1 MIEKPLA
8 LLVVPPVYDFA
19 LFDLFIKPY
28 SLLKLGK
35 VLQDSGYRVHLVNA
49 LDYREQKSIERLGR
63 PPRKSNGT
71 GKFFRQI
78 TAKPGILRETVAGN
92 PDRDYFRYGI
102 IEEVFAERLRA
113 REPDVAL
120 VFSGMTYWYPGVQE
134 AVGII
139 RNSFPRVPVILG
151 GIYASLCTEHAVR
164 FSGADF
170 VVSGAAF
177 PRLGEILASLGLPLP
192 RAGYNEEMLSYP
204 EISAEAGVI
213 RINRGC
219 PFNCSYCASR
229 VLSGPFRP
237 GRPGNALQA
246 VIKLHQF
253 LGTRNFAFYDDAL
266 LADKEKGIIPF
277 LEGVISSGL
286 ALNFYIPNGVHLRFL
301 DYKVAGLM
309 KLAGFRE
316 IRMGFESSDLAFHR
330 ESGNKLEV
338 PMLAPGIKILKSA
351 GFRSEEINVYIL
363 VGLPGQYREEV
374 EESIAF
380 AMALG
385 LRVRLASYSP
395 VPGTALWEKS
405 IRLSPLPLTEDPLT
419 HNNTLLPLQWPGLDL
434 NDLRELKALARA
446 GRSV

>member
-35 VLQDSGYRVHLVNA
+35 VLQDSGYGVHLVNA
-49 LDYREQKSIERLGR
+49 LDYRDQKSIERLGR

-78 TAKPGILRETVAGN
+78 TAKPGILRETAAGN

-113 REPDVAL
+113 REPDVVL

-134 AVGII
+134 AVRII

-177 PRLGEILASLGLPLP
+177 PRLEEILTSLNLPLP
-192 RAGYNEEMLSYP
+192 RGDNSEEMLLYP

-213 RINRGC
+213 CINRGC

-229 VLSGPFRP
+229 ILNGPFRA
-237 GRPGNALQA
+237 GNPAEALRT
-246 VIKLHQF
+246 VIKMHQF
-253 LGTRNFAFYDDAL
+253 LGTKNFAFYDDAL
-266 LADKEKGIIPF
+266 LADKERGIVPF

-286 ALNFYIPNGVHLRFL
+286 SLNFYLPNGVHLRFL
-301 DYKVAGLM
+301 DYKVARLM

-316 IRMGFESSDLAFHR
+316 IRMGFESSDSAFQR
-330 ESGNKLEV
+330 ESGSKLEV
-338 PMLAPGIKILKSA
+338 SMLAPGIEILKSA
-351 GFRSEEINVYIL
+351 GFRSEEINVYML

-374 EESIAF
+374 EVSIAF
-380 AMALG
+380 AAALG

-405 IRLSPLPLTEDPLT
+405 IRLSLFPLAEDPLT
-419 HNNTLLPLQWPGLDL
+419 HNNTLLPLQWSGLDFD
-434 NDLRELKALARA
+434 DLRELKSLARVS
-446 GRSV
+446 RSI

>member
-35 VLQDSGYRVHLVNA
+35 VLHGSGYQVQLVNG

-102 IEEVFAERLRA
+102 IKEVFAERLRT
-113 REPDVAL
+113 REPDVVL

-134 AVGII
+134 AVRII

-177 PRLGEILASLGLPLP
+177 PRLGEILASLNLPP
-192 RAGYNEEMLSYP
+192 SRGGNSEEMLLYP

-229 VLSGPFRP
+229 ALSGPFRAGNP
-237 GRPGNALQA
+237 GDALQA

-266 LADKEKGIIPF
+266 LADKERGIVPF

-286 ALNFYIPNGVHLRFL
+286 SLNFYLPNGVHLRFL
-301 DYKVAGLM
+301 DYKVARLM

-316 IRMGFESSDLAFHR
+316 IRMGFESSDLAFHQ

-338 PMLAPGIKILKSA
+338 PMLAEGIKILKSA

-380 AMALG
+380 AAALG

-405 IRLSPLPLTEDPLT
+405 IRLSPLPLAEDPLT
-419 HNNTLLPLQWPGLDL
+419 HNNTLLPLQWPRLNLD
-434 NDLRELKALARA
+434 DLGALKGLARA
-446 GRSV
+446 SRSV